1 LTFQVCESRQFRDL
15 TSLFL
20 IPKTSKYA
28 SRQRTEMT
36 LVTTQLSGLFSYL
49 FVSIANVIEIIL
61 KKIRQL
67 CTVCVALKKRLTD
80 VR

>member
-1 LTFQVCESRQFRDL
+1 
-15 TSLFL
+15 
-20 IPKTSKYA
+20 
-28 SRQRTEMT
+28 MT
-36 LVTTQLSGLFSYL
+36 LVTTKLSGLFSYL